1 MSTTMFLLPE
11 QTRSAVSIASER
23 IDGLLQHSSNVAQ
36 WWVDLTIQLDDLSTR
51 LMVEGEQMWRGLR
64 EQLTEDAP
72 HLSSQ
77 IRRIDDEHEA
87 LEDELLRVRIL
98 AGEAA
103 GTAASLPSVTRSVAE
118 LMARLTRLDQWTT
131 QIMMDAYER
140 DLGGEAS

>member
-11 QTRSAVSIASER
+11 QARSAVSVASER

-103 GTAASLPSVTRSVAE
+103 GTAASLPSVTRAVAE

>member
-1 MSTTMFLLPE
+1 MSTTIFLLPE

-64 EQLTEDAP
+64 KQLTDDAP

-77 IRRIDDEHEA
+77 IGRIDDEHEA

-103 GTAASLPSVTRSVAE
+103 GTAQRLPTVTEAVTE

-131 QIMMDAYER
+131 QIMIDAYER

>member
-1 MSTTMFLLPE
+1 
-11 QTRSAVSIASER
+11 
-23 IDGLLQHSSNVAQ
+23 
-36 WWVDLTIQLDDLSTR
+36 
-51 LMVEGEQMWRGLR
+51 MWRGLR

>member
-1 MSTTMFLLPE
+1 MSTTIFLLPE
-11 QTRSAVSIASER
+11 QTRSAVSVASER

>member
-11 QTRSAVSIASER
+11 QTRSAVSVASER

-72 HLSSQ
+72 HLSCQ

>member
-11 QTRSAVSIASER
+11 QARSAVSVASER

>member
-11 QTRSAVSIASER
+11 QTRSAVSVASER

>member
-1 MSTTMFLLPE
+1 MSTTIFLLPE
-11 QTRSAVSIASER
+11 QTRSAVSVASER

-131 QIMMDAYER
+131 QIMMDACER